1 MPRREVERG
10 SDTPPEKPAGS
21 GERRRTRCRQR
32 EDGETSNSFGWRED
46 EALEKEE
53 EIMGE

>member
-21 GERRRTRCRQR
+21 GERRRMRCRQR
-32 EDGETSNSFGWRED
+32 EDGESSNSFGWRED

-53 EIMGE
+53 KIMGE